1 MTIASFIRRIR
12 GNGRS
17 ARDSTGTD
25 ARIRSSQIAA
35 VIEDVLQQL
44 HAGEQVDDAEIERR
58 HPHLMPELDERL
70 RALRMIEDA
79 RRRAAKYL
87 DSADIGESDD
97 LFTEELLVLR
107 DALTG
112 YELLDRIHYG
122 GQGVVYEAVQR
133 STGRTV
139 ALKVLVDGPL
149 ASARQRYRFAR
160 EVDLLSRIQ
169 HPNIVTLYDSGVVR
183 GRPYFAMELI
193 EGLPIDDYVLLHAPA
208 LEDLLRLFTTTCRAV
223 NTAHQRGIIHR
234 DLKPSNILVDGDG
247 RPHVLDFGL
256 AKDLQIS
263 EGPNGSPTVSLP
275 GQVVGTLPYL
285 SPEQVEGLDEQVDV
299 RADIYALGVVL
310 FQLLTGAFPYPVDG
324 SSQAV
329 RANIVSR
336 EPTPLRKA
344 LSDESFGASAPSDE
358 LDDELEAIVLKALEK
373 DRARRYQSADALAD
387 DLDRHSAGDPV
398 EAKADRRLYLLKKT
412 LRRYRIHASVAA
424 AFLLILTGGLI
435 GTTLMWRRAENVART
450 AQAGLQ
456 MGAYL
461 KDGSV
466 HRDQDRVDQAIAMLE
481 KAIEIGESVPT
492 SDPVVRRYLYG
503 AHHRL
508 AELYFESGKLRHAAS
523 HCDAAITLAEDL
535 APADLSDV
543 ESRRLLGFAHELRA
557 RMAFSQNEWQLA
569 LTHYGKA
576 ASIYEDLLSL
586 RPNNLSLKSD
596 LAVTLERQ
604 GSCLRRLNLFD
615 ESLQKY
621 TAAHEVYTQRLE
633 LEPDVVDHAVD
644 LSRTEIRLAV
654 WHLSRR
660 TREDD
665 KAASQWL
672 ESADAHLSRLRDSGP
687 APVRKWD
694 IEKLI
699 GDIRANK
706 DLILRRAKKYA
717 QAADQSGS

>member
-1 MTIASFIRRIR
+1 
-12 GNGRS
+12 
-17 ARDSTGTD
+17 
-25 ARIRSSQIAA
+25 
-35 VIEDVLQQL
+35 
-44 HAGEQVDDAEIERR
+44 
-58 HPHLMPELDERL
+58 MPELDERL

-79 RRRAAKYL
+79 RHRAAKYL

-97 LFTEELLVLR
+97 LFTEEVLVLR

-263 EGPNGSPTVSLP
+263 EGPNGGPTVSLP

-344 LSDESFGASAPSDE
+344 FSDESLGAAAPSSE

-387 DLDRHSAGDPV
+387 DLDRYLAGDPV
-398 EAKADRRLYLLKKT
+398 EARTDRRLYLLKKT

-424 AFLLILTGGLI
+424 AFLVILTGGLI

-450 AQAGLQ
+450 AQAGLE
-456 MGAYL
+456 MGSFL
-461 KDGSV
+461 KLGSV
-466 HRDQDRVDQAIAMLE
+466 DRDEHRLDQAIAMFE
-481 KAIEIGESVPT
+481 KAIEIGRQAPT
-492 SDPVVRRYLYG
+492 SDPFVERQRYH

-508 AELYFESGKLRHAAS
+508 AELYFETGRAGQAEPYCAAAVGIAEALVRDHPEDLEWRRKLGFSYILRGRMTFS
-523 HCDAAITLAEDL
+523 HGQWEPALVYFNKAAAIREGLVL
-535 APADLSDV
+535 
-543 ESRRLLGFAHELRA
+543 HEPH
-557 RMAFSQNEWQLA
+557 N
-569 LTHYGKA
+569 A
-576 ASIYEDLLSL
+576 A
-586 RPNNLSLKSD
+586 LKSE
-596 LAVTLERQ
+596 LAFVRGWQGWCYRKLEQ
-604 GSCLRRLNLFD
+604 FD
-615 ESLQKY
+615 ESFEHY
-621 TAAHEVYTQRLE
+621 MISHRILE
-633 LEPDVVDHAVD
+633 DLVASHPGVVDYVVD
-644 LSRTEIRLAV
+644 LARSESKIAV
-654 WHLSRR
+654 WHLSQR
-660 TREDD
+660 TARDD
-665 KAASQWL
+665 QAAAEWL
-672 ESADAHLSRLRDSGP
+672 QRAGNRLIRLSEGGRGQARQ
-687 APVRKWD
+687 WD
-694 IEKLI
+694 INRVRD
-699 GDIRANK
+699 DIQTNRQLLSKRAEERAS
-706 DLILRRAKKYA
+706 DL
-717 QAADQSGS
+717 D